1 MTWSDVEM
9 RQAKKTLAK
18 GVEGARS
25 NIPEYNTESSES
37 RGKEFVRRFYVIIHC
52 GISLSEPWFF
62 PCWPLVILTGEFSQR

>member
-25 NIPEYNTESSES
+25 DIPEYNT
-37 RGKEFVRRFYVIIHC
+37 
-52 GISLSEPWFF
+52 
-62 PCWPLVILTGEFSQR
+62 